1 MHHYGIFELRH
12 EDGQVFET
20 IAANFLSRGIKH
32 AYKIADTYASAK
44 TEQHKDLNL
53 HGCWH
58 IYHNHT
64 NEAFKPNQLRV
75 YRGRI
80 AGTVSRQ
87 VVTREQLTGIKP
99 GGTNVK

>member
-12 EDGQVFET
+12 KDGQVFET

-44 TEQHKDLNL
+44 VELHKELNL
-53 HGCWH
+53 HGSWH

-64 NEAFKPNQLRV
+64 NEAFQPNQLRV
-75 YRGRI
+75 YRGKI
-80 AGTVSRQ
+80 GGTVSRQ
-87 VVTREQLTGIKP
+87 VVARHQLTEIKP
-99 GGTNVK
+99 GEK

>member
-1 MHHYGIFELRH
+1 MNHYGIFELRH

-44 TEQHKDLNL
+44 VELHKELGL
-53 HGCWH
+53 IGSWH

-75 YRGRI
+75 YRGKI
-80 AGTVSRQ
+80 GGTVSRQ
-87 VVTREQLTGIKP
+87 VAARHQLTEIKL
-99 GGTNVK
+99 GEK

>member
-12 EDGQVFET
+12 KDGQVFET

-44 TEQHKDLNL
+44 VEQYKGLNL
-53 HGCWH
+53 HGSWH

-64 NEAFKPNQLRV
+64 NKAFISNQLRV
-75 YRGRI
+75 YRGKI
-80 AGTVSRQ
+80 SGTVSRQ
-87 VVTREQLTGIKP
+87 VAARHQLTEIKQ
-99 GGTNVK
+99 GEK

>member
-1 MHHYGIFELRH
+1 MNHYGILELRH

-44 TEQHKDLNL
+44 VEQYKGLNL
-53 HGCWH
+53 QGSWH

-75 YRGRI
+75 YRGKI
-80 AGTVSRQ
+80 SGTVSRQ
-87 VVTREQLTGIKP
+87 AVARHQLTEIKP
-99 GGTNVK
+99 GEK

>member
-1 MHHYGIFELRH
+1 MNHYGILELRH

-44 TEQHKDLNL
+44 VEIHKELDLI
-53 HGCWH
+53 GSWH

-75 YRGRI
+75 YRGKI
-80 AGTVSRQ
+80 GGTVSSQ
-87 VVTREQLTGIKP
+87 VAARHQLTEIKL
-99 GGTNVK
+99 GEK

>member
-1 MHHYGIFELRH
+1 MNHYGIFQLRH

-44 TEQHKDLNL
+44 FEQYKGLNL
-53 HGCWH
+53 YGSWH

-64 NEAFKPNQLRV
+64 NKAFVPNQLRV
-75 YRGRI
+75 YRGKI
-80 AGTVSRQ
+80 SGTVSRQ
-87 VVTREQLTGIKP
+87 VAARHQLTEIKP
-99 GGTNVK
+99 GEK

>member
-12 EDGQVFET
+12 KDGEIFAT

-44 TEQHKDLNL
+44 VEQYKGLDLY
-53 HGCWH
+53 GSWH

-64 NEAFKPNQLRV
+64 NKAFKANQLRV
-75 YRGRI
+75 YRGKI
-80 AGTVSRQ
+80 NGTVSLQKVARH
-87 VVTREQLTGIKP
+87 QLTEIKQ
-99 GGTNVK
+99 GEK

>member
-12 EDGQVFET
+12 KDGEIFAT

-44 TEQHKDLNL
+44 VEQYKGLDLY
-53 HGCWH
+53 GSWH

-64 NEAFKPNQLRV
+64 NKAFKPNQLRV
-75 YRGRI
+75 YRGKI
-80 AGTVSRQ
+80 SGTVSLQKVARH
-87 VVTREQLTGIKP
+87 QLTEIKQ
-99 GGTNVK
+99 GEK

>member
-32 AYKIADTYASAK
+32 AYKIADTYAGAK
-44 TEQHKDLNL
+44 VEQYKGLNL
-53 HGCWH
+53 HGSWH

-75 YRGRI
+75 YRGKI
-80 AGTVSRQ
+80 GGTVSRQ
-87 VVTREQLTGIKP
+87 VVARHQLIEIKP
-99 GGTNVK
+99 GEK